1 MRAPV
6 VVLLAVLATACATNP
21 VSGKKELSFL
31 SEAEEI
37 AMGQQADAEIRAGK
51 KYLRRAT

>member
-1 MRAPV
+1 MRLPAL
-6 VVLLAVLATACATNP
+6 VLALAVTTACATNP

-37 AMGQQADAEIRAGK
+37 AMGQQADAEIR
-51 KYLRRAT
+51 R